1 MSILTVFLVLVLI
14 VLSVGP
20 SVVGAVIAR
29 RAWRRHGWPE
39 MRLAYRGFI
48 AGIAILIVSALV
60 LPVVGWLAQGSDVL
74 STFRL
79 FSAVFAIADGM
90 ALIMVIVAL
99 YRLASRSS
107 GVASGSRAG
116 GLGRVRLFLRGWA
129 WLAEPRDVSSGR

>member
-1 MSILTVFLVLVLI
+1 MSIVTGFLVLVLI

-39 MRLAYRGFI
+39 MRLAYRGFV

-79 FSAVFAIADGM
+79 FSAVFAIADGF

-99 YRLASRSS
+99 YRLASRSARI
-107 GVASGSRAG
+107 ASGS
-116 GLGRVRLFLRGWA
+116 
-129 WLAEPRDVSSGR
+129 